1 MIIEEFFEK
10 VLNISDPVISRQ
22 IAALAEIRSLPKG
35 QILIREGDAQTYLF
49 FLLSGIL
56 RGFLIDISGQE
67 ITDCFG
73 YRCGTP
79 AIGTLEINTPSP
91 ITIEALTDCQ
101 LIRLPIAEA
110 LHFLDQDPRL
120 LRIYNHLLC
129 TALRSHWEL
138 KVMLHKRTAMERYQW
153 FLSAYPGLIDQVT
166 HRHVASFLGIS
177 PVTLSRLRSWTGEK
191 GSTSPSKGSDRQ
203 GSPIRQEL

>member
-1 MIIEEFFEK
+1 MITEEFFEK
-10 VLNISDPVISRQ
+10 VLNVPDPESARQ
-22 IAALAEIRSLPKG
+22 IAALAEIRALSKG
-35 QILIREGDAQTYLF
+35 QILIREGDAQTHLF

-56 RGFLIDISGQE
+56 RGFLIDINGRE

-73 YRCGTP
+73 YRCGAP
-79 AIGTLEINTPSP
+79 AIGTLDMGTPST
-91 ITIEALTDCQ
+91 ISIEALTDCQ
-101 LIRLPIAEA
+101 LIRLPISEA
-110 LHFLDQDPRL
+110 LHLLDQDPRL
-120 LRIYNHLLC
+120 IRIYNRLLC

-153 FLSAYPGLIDQVT
+153 FLEAYPGLIDQVT

-191 GSTSPSKGSDRQ
+191 GSTPPAKASEAQKSSGLQ
-203 GSPIRQEL
+203 QL